1 MKTSF
6 SVVIQFSILYSK
18 TLYNYTTTNAFYV
31 LELQNI
37 CQTHIQDL
45 YKYKYYAGANKHR

>member
-6 SVVIQFSILYSK
+6 SVAIQFSTLYSK